1 MFRIGVVT
9 CGGDCPGLNSVIRA
23 VVKTATINYG
33 YEVIGFKDGYL
44 GLVYNRF
51 MKLKLGDAS
60 GLLDRGGTI
69 LGTTNNF
76 DPFKVLVDHDGE
88 NQYRDLSDRVADTL
102 RMHDIRCLIVIG
114 GTSTIS
120 IANRLIEKGI
130 NIISIPKTID
140 NDVPATDA
148 TVGFMTS
155 VNTATQ
161 ALDKL
166 HSTAESHH
174 RVMILEVTGSSAGW
188 VSLQSGIAGGA
199 DIILIPEIPY
209 DINLVAKRILERKNE
224 GKSFS
229 IVVVSEGSRP
239 LGYDRAQDPV
249 IGDDDDAQNINGIG
263 SQLASELERLTRLE
277 VRVTV
282 LGYLLR
288 GGEPSPYDRI
298 LSTRLGASAVNMIA
312 ADQYNMMAAIKN
324 DQLCPVKISEIA
336 GKIKTV
342 PLDGELVKIARSI
355 GVSLGD

>member
-130 NIISIPKTID
+130 NIIAIPKTID

-155 VNTATQ
+155 VNTAPGTGQ
-161 ALDKL
+161 A
-166 HSTAESHH
+166 AFNRESHH
-174 RVMILEVTGSSAGW
+174 RVMIW
-188 VSLQSGIAGGA
+188 
-199 DIILIPEIPY
+199 
-209 DINLVAKRILERKNE
+209 K
-224 GKSFS
+224 
-229 IVVVSEGSRP
+229 
-239 LGYDRAQDPV
+239 
-249 IGDDDDAQNINGIG
+249 
-263 SQLASELERLTRLE
+263 
-277 VRVTV
+277 
-282 LGYLLR
+282 
-288 GGEPSPYDRI
+288 
-298 LSTRLGASAVNMIA
+298 
-312 ADQYNMMAAIKN
+312 
-324 DQLCPVKISEIA
+324 
-336 GKIKTV
+336 
-342 PLDGELVKIARSI
+342 
-355 GVSLGD
+355 